1 MKVLK
6 DDPINEKALFRKG
19 VALMR
24 ADNWDKA
31 IEQLEKCKDS
41 KEILKKKFFFWINPK
56 SISTTKRF

>member
-1 MKVLK
+1 LKVLK

-41 KEILKKKFFFWINPK
+41 KEILKKKFFFN
-56 SISTTKRF
+56 